1 MLLIVI
7 VRSCFSFH
15 LHGGRAAPHA
25 APRLRLLLRRGGRHA
40 RAGGLRQHGRHAAAA
55 VPRHPRAH
63 RRRQH
68 QHHAVPEQGRIRI
81 QVHNVDCR
89 YADIITNQIS
99 L

>member
-25 APRLRLLLRRGGRHA
+25 APRLRLLLWRGGRHA

-89 YADIITNQIS
+89 YSDIITHQIS